1 MGFGQ
6 KNPSGSGAQSAAGD
20 PIRTITGF
28 AADPLLFRG
37 AVADGPVRS
46 GQLGASDCSPVG
58 SGDVY
63 KRQEPTLHA
72 PALNCPQCQ
81 KSQCQCEIYI
91 LVSPF
96 DPAIKSQV
104 KGQLR
109 KQREP
114 GQTQQIPPGTAGVTE
129 PFSCLLYT
137 SFLYRSCIPAPHPSA
152 I

>member
-58 SGDVY
+58 SG
-63 KRQEPTLHA
+63 LHRFSLYLVLPLYA
-72 PALNCPQCQ
+72 PAGGRGRTRL
-81 KSQCQCEIYI
+81 
-91 LVSPF
+91 
-96 DPAIKSQV
+96 
-104 KGQLR
+104 
-109 KQREP
+109 
-114 GQTQQIPPGTAGVTE
+114 
-129 PFSCLLYT
+129 
-137 SFLYRSCIPAPHPSA
+137 
-152 I
+152 